1 MSLSDDLDYL
11 HGMLSG
17 LYDAM
22 SAEEEEEE
30 KEGPS
35 DSEKLRAFETLLMGI
50 VTGVN
55 EEDIMT
61 LIRDMIDD
69 GYFSDELL
77 AAFVCYMRDGDSS
90 DATCDDVEHPDHYT
104 FGPVECFEMIR
115 AIEGDE
121 RAAGFA
127 IGSCWK
133 YMYRHNRKGQDIK
146 DLGKVAQ
153 FAKMYREV
161 EADILAAKEANKVQ
175 VTSTCTEGMVSSHPR
190 RYWVLSCGHSFLT
203 PRDLGIPKTCPICS
217 REIDDKSEILKT
229 YQSEE

>member
-11 HGMLSG
+11 NGMVSG
-17 LYDAM
+17 FYDVII
-22 SAEEEEEE
+22 SAKKEEE

-35 DSEKLRAFETLLMGI
+35 DAEKIQAFEDLLMRVI
-50 VTGVN
+50 TGAN
-55 EEDIMT
+55 EEDIIDR
-61 LIRDMIDD
+61 IRDMIDD

-77 AAFVCYMRDGDSS
+77 EAFVCHMRGDSDDMTS
-90 DATCDDVEHPDHYT
+90 DDIEHPDHYT
-104 FGPVECFEMIR
+104 FGPVECFELMR

-161 EADILAAKEANKVQ
+161 ETDILAAKEANKVK

-217 REIDDKSEILKT
+217 REIDDKSELLKT
-229 YQSEE
+229 YQGEE